1 MRNLQCRF
9 VLGSSIGQIYIGDFA
24 KFCGLLSIY
33 ELYPIYEGLTSLIDS
48 NQNKNWSYT
57 TWKVSK
63 SISAWFKKKNKQYFL
78 IFLLFSMYLLDGN
91 VMKVSKFSRTAF
103 FYFGKLLKR
112 QFLGKQILWTCFPV
126 FHSFLR
132 FLLNLSLIEIS
143 NRKHTKHK
151 SW

>member
-1 MRNLQCRF
+1 MDWTLMTKSKYPF
-9 VLGSSIGQIYIGDFA
+9 LSYFTSKA
-24 KFCGLLSIY
+24 KFKRDSFNLIKN
-33 ELYPIYEGLTSLIDS
+33 LYRCYLKHQT
-48 NQNKNWSYT
+48 
-57 TWKVSK
+57 V
-63 SISAWFKKKNKQYFL
+63 YFL

>member
-1 MRNLQCRF
+1 MSPDEDEDSGADSLNEQISKTFFKLKSANIDFNIHLIQCYILANLKRNLYR
-9 VLGSSIGQIYIGDFA
+9 GDF
-24 KFCGLLSIY
+24 
-33 ELYPIYEGLTSLIDS
+33 
-48 NQNKNWSYT
+48 Q
-57 TWKVSK
+57 
-63 SISAWFKKKNKQYFL
+63 KKQAVYFL

-103 FYFGKLLKR
+103 FYFGNLLKR